1 VTDARRLASR
11 SLGDNG
17 DPPDRLNLDEVEAA
31 QEGPELAVHARRDR
45 HLAQIAVMLL
55 DTAKVLDPIVKMLS
69 LRLLAW
75 AALGSSVA
83 LAVMALRQPSW
94 ERLAVLAVFMLLS
107 TLLVH
112 QGR

>member
-1 VTDARRLASR
+1 MDAQRVQSR

-17 DPPDRLNLDEVEAA
+17 EPVVDRLDLTDLEL
-31 QEGPELAVHARRDR
+31 QRGPETPAEVRRDR

-75 AALGSSVA
+75 AALGASVA
-83 LAVMALRQPSW
+83 LAVMALRSPSW

-107 TLLVH
+107 TLLIH

>member
-1 VTDARRLASR
+1 MDARRLASR

-17 DPPDRLNLDEVEAA
+17 EPVDRLNLDELA
-31 QEGPELAVHARRDR
+31 QERMTDTPAEVRRDR

-55 DTAKVLDPIVKMLS
+55 DTAKALDPIVKMIS
-69 LRLLAW
+69 SRLLAW
-75 AALGSSVA
+75 AALGASVT
-83 LAVMALRQPSW
+83 LAVMALRTPSW

-112 QGR
+112 QSR

>member
-1 VTDARRLASR
+1 MDARRLASR
-11 SLGDNG
+11 TVGDNG
-17 DPPDRLNLDEVEAA
+17 EPVDRLNLDEVEL
-31 QEGPELAVHARRDR
+31 GPPELPVHARRDR

-55 DTAKVLDPIVKMLS
+55 DTAKVLDPLVKMLS

>member
-1 VTDARRLASR
+1 M
-11 SLGDNG
+11 
-17 DPPDRLNLDEVEAA
+17 A
-31 QEGPELAVHARRDR
+31 QAVPELAVHARRDR

-55 DTAKVLDPIVKMLS
+55 DTAKVLDPLVKMLS

-83 LAVMALRQPSW
+83 LAVMALRSPSW

>member
-1 VTDARRLASR
+1 MEARRLASR

-17 DPPDRLNLDEVEAA
+17 DPPDRLNLDEVEVA
-31 QEGPELAVHARRDR
+31 QEGSELAVHAQRDR
-45 HLAQIAVMLL
+45 RLAQIAVMLL
-55 DTAKVLDPIVKMLS
+55 DTAKVLDPLVKMLS

>member
-17 DPPDRLNLDEVEAA
+17 EPPDRLNLDEVEVEPSGA
-31 QEGPELAVHARRDR
+31 ELVVHARRDR